1 MILIKY
7 NNNDRNN
14 RNKRV
19 YIQIFSVYRDFRIF
33 PFVSILYSGFLYRRD
48 AGSQIGICRDAG
60 KMTDVA
66 GGILAAGSAALNR
79 PASFFP
85 VRDVAGFDPNA
96 VVVVEG
102 ESNEI
107 VSLSLSHFLLFGTLI
122 RFI

>member
-1 MILIKY
+1 MFL
-7 NNNDRNN
+7 
-14 RNKRV
+14 V
-19 YIQIFSVYRDFRIF
+19 YKDFCIF
-33 PFVSILYSGFLYRRD
+33 FVSILCSGFVYRRN

>member
-1 MILIKY
+1 MFL
-7 NNNDRNN
+7 
-14 RNKRV
+14 
-19 YIQIFSVYRDFRIF
+19 VYRDSRIF
-33 PFVSILYSGFLYRRD
+33 FVSILCSGFVDRRN

-107 VSLSLSHFLLFGTLI
+107 VSLSLSLI
-122 RFI
+122 SCFSGL

>member
-1 MILIKY
+1 M
-7 NNNDRNN
+7 
-14 RNKRV
+14 
-19 YIQIFSVYRDFRIF
+19 
-33 PFVSILYSGFLYRRD
+33 GF
-48 AGSQIGICRDAG
+48 AGTRGQ
-60 KMTDVA
+60 MTDVA

-107 VSLSLSHFLLFGTLI
+107 VSLSLSLI
-122 RFI
+122 SCFSGL